1 MNFALAPPLSNSFD
15 EKLNLI
21 GISKSYQCNVNL
33 SKRNFKFYHQTQFTQ
48 PFLIKIKTV
57 GKGSPLGEFERKSP
71 ADGQMRKGEA
81 NSK

>member
-33 SKRNFKFYHQTQFTQ
+33 SKRNFKFYHQTQFT
-48 PFLIKIKTV
+48 
-57 GKGSPLGEFERKSP
+57 
-71 ADGQMRKGEA
+71 
-81 NSK
+81 